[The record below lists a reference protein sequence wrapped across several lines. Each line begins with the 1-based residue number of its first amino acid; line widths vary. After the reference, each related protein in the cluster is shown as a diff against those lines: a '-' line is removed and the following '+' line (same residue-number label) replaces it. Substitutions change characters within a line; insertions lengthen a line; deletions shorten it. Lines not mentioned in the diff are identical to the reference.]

1 MTNEA
6 LEAKKAYDRE
16 YRKRN
21 RQRINQQQREWRARN
36 PDMVRAQNERYWQKK
51 AESMKTAGISSLEG
65 AGTSEKERIQ

>member
-1 MTNEA
+1 MTGEA

-36 PDMVRAQNERYWQKK
+36 PDMVRAQNERYWQRK
-51 AESMKTAGISSLEG
+51 AESMKKAGISSLEG
-65 AGTSEKERIQ
+65 AGADEKERIQ

>member
-1 MTNEA
+1 MTSEA

-36 PDMVRAQNERYWQKK
+36 PDKVKAQRERYWQKK
-51 AESMKTAGISSLEG
+51 ADAQK
-65 AGTSEKERIQ
+65 

>member
-1 MTNEA
+1 MTSEA

-36 PDMVRAQNERYWQKK
+36 PDMVRAQNERYWQRK
-51 AESMKTAGISSLEG
+51 AESIRKTGYPV
-65 AGTSEKERIQ
+65 

>member
-1 MTNEA
+1 MTSEA

-51 AESMKTAGISSLEG
+51 AESVMTAGISSLEG
-65 AGTSEKERIQ
+65 AVEDEKERI

>member
-21 RQRINQQQREWRARN
+21 RQRINQQQKEWRRN
-36 PDMVRAQNERYWQKK
+36 NPNKVRAQNERYWQKK

-65 AGTSEKERIQ
+65 AGAGEKERIQ

>member
-1 MTNEA
+1 MTSEA

-36 PDMVRAQNERYWQKK
+36 PDMVRAQRERYWQRK
-51 AESMKTAGISSLEG
+51 AEAIKAAGSSGLEG
-65 AGTSEKERIQ
+65 VESK

>member
-21 RQRINQQQREWRARN
+21 RQRINQQQRKWRARN
-36 PDMVRAQNERYWQKK
+36 PDLVKAQNERYWEKK
-51 AESMKTAGISSLEG
+51 AKSIKTAESSGLEG
-65 AGTSEKERIQ
+65 VEASEKERLQ

>member
-21 RQRINQQQREWRARN
+21 RQRINQQQREWRDRN
-36 PDMVRAQNERYWQKK
+36 TDMVRAQKERYWQKK
-51 AESMKTAGISSLEG
+51 AESVMTAGISSLEG
-65 AGTSEKERIQ
+65 AVADEKERI

>member
-1 MTNEA
+1 MTSEA

-36 PDMVRAQNERYWQKK
+36 PDMVRAQNERYWQKR
-51 AESMKTAGISSLEG
+51 AESMRKAGITDLEG
-65 AGTSEKERIQ
+65 AGADEKESIQ

>member
-1 MTNEA
+1 MTGEA

-36 PDMVRAQNERYWQKK
+36 PDMVRAQNERYWQRK
-51 AESMKTAGISSLEG
+51 AESMKTAGITSLEG
-65 AGTSEKERIQ
+65 AGAGEKERIQ